1 VVASKPK
8 TVTSRLVLNFPGF
21 EATDPSHQLERMSAN
36 GIKFGKVWNVEFSET
51 DKVEELENHL
61 AVSNFQTKGKNWQT
75 DTRLIQFG
83 WHDIIKK
90 YEGQP
95 YPQSFFTNFPKYLSF
110 FTDGTVV
117 RYFRTHWRYGV
128 FTIYPILA
136 MIIFAVSSYF
146 AADFLVNA
154 LFGSSWIATLS
165 LAVLF
170 VMILNKWPGDQFYMN
185 LSINDWGFA
194 RDLAK
199 KTNPAIE
206 KRYDEFA
213 ARIASEISESDH
225 DEIIIVGHSF
235 GTIWA
240 VQALARVY
248 RDTPEIL
255 EHKQISFLSLGS
267 SLLKINLVPL
277 ANSMREMSKI
287 VMSQPNLL
295 WNETQ
300 THIDLIAFHGT
311 EPSLTLGLASP
322 ETEIHIDEVRFS
334 RVMDKQRYRK
344 MRKSFYRSHRQ
355 YIMYQD
361 QRCHF
366 DFFLKC
372 FGPVPIRDLARNAD
386 SMNRIDIDG
395 KLHDDPISNN

>member
-1 VVASKPK
+1 VAASKPN

-21 EATDPSHQLERMSAN
+21 EATAPIHQLERMTAN
-36 GIKFGKVWNVEFSET
+36 GLKFGKVWNVEFNEI
-51 DKVEELENHL
+51 DKVEEPENHL
-61 AVSNFQTKGKNWQT
+61 AVSNFKTRGKNWQT
-75 DTRLIQFG
+75 DTRLVQFG
-83 WHDIIKK
+83 WHDIIAK

-110 FTDGTVV
+110 FTDGTVF

-136 MIIFAVSSYF
+136 MIIFAIASYF
-146 AADFLVNA
+146 AACFLVNA
-154 LFGSSWIATLS
+154 IFGSSLIATLS
-165 LAVLF
+165 LTLLF
-170 VMILNKWPGDQFYMN
+170 VMILNKWPGDRFYMN

-194 RDLAK
+194 RDLAGQK
-199 KTNPAIE
+199 NPAIE

-213 ARIASEISESDH
+213 ARITTEILESDY

-248 RDTPEIL
+248 RDKPEIL
-255 EHKQISFLSLGS
+255 QHKQVSFLSLGS

-277 ANSMREMSKI
+277 AQTMRDMSKI

-295 WNETQ
+295 WSETQ

-311 EPSLTLGLASP
+311 QPDQTLGLASP

-361 QRCHF
+361 KRCHF

-372 FGPVPIRDLARNAD
+372 FGPVPLRDLARNGN

-395 KLHDDPISNN
+395 KLHDDPISNS